1 MNTQTNV
8 VTLQLPAQV
17 YAELELLQ
25 TSTLSDPVSIITQL
39 IHDAHQQQTWQR
51 NLAMLQEQ
59 IAASGGL
66 RLATADDE
74 LVEQLRQTRQAIFM
88 DEYAHLY

>member
-17 YAELELLQ
+17 YVELQLLQ
-25 TSTLSDPVSIITQL
+25 TSALSDPVSIITQL

-51 NLAMLQEQ
+51 NLTMLQEQ
-59 IAASGGL
+59 IRMSGGL
-66 RLATADDE
+66 RLATTDDQ
-74 LVEQLRQTRQAIFM
+74 LVDQLRQTRQAIFT